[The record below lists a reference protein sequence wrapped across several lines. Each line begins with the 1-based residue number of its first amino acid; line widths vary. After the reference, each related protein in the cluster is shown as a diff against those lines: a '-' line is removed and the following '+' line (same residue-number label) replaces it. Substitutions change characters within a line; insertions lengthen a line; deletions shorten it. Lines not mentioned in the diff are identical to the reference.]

1 LIIGVTLALPDGTLG
16 KSGGKVVKNVAGYDL
31 PKLVTG
37 ALGTLGVITRATF
50 RIHPMPKQSRT
61 ISCLARDVREAQR
74 LVLVI
79 QDSKLAHSALQ
90 IRLVQS
96 MQPQIDVLFEATEA
110 GLSAQIEQLKTILA
124 PAAVTDPGPAVWDA
138 RQELYSAAEDKTS
151 NSALAKISVLPTQIA
166 EAYAAL
172 VTIAANRVHFQAVV
186 EATGIGFVYFEA
198 TPAEI
203 ASVLQSLR
211 AKLEAMGGS
220 LMIAHRPS
228 AMPALDAWG
237 NPGDALPLMRAVKK
251 QFDPKNTL
259 NPGRFV
265 GGI

>member
-1 LIIGVTLALPDGTLG
+1 
-16 KSGGKVVKNVAGYDL
+16 
-31 PKLVTG
+31 
-37 ALGTLGVITRATF
+37 
-50 RIHPMPKQSRT
+50 
-61 ISCLARDVREAQR
+61 
-74 LVLVI
+74 
-79 QDSKLAHSALQ
+79 
-90 IRLVQS
+90 
-96 MQPQIDVLFEATEA
+96 
-110 GLSAQIEQLKTILA
+110 
-124 PAAVTDPGPAVWDA
+124 VTDPGPAVWDA